1 VILLYLTSTLND
13 YNIDLIMS
21 CEVLHYDIPAD
32 VELSV
37 LEVILIAATYHQ
49 INEFELLLR

>member
-37 LEVILIAATYHQ
+37 LEVILIAATYYQ